1 VRVPFIARHPGFI
14 PANQVCSAFATSLDV
29 LPTMADVAGAM
40 LPANPL
46 DGVDIRGLL
55 TGAQASVSRDAFLY
69 FNDVYLQAARFGPW
83 KLHLSRFNVPAFC
96 PAPAEGRLNL
106 PLPWP
111 ELYDVVA
118 DADEGHDRFNRN
130 GAIVHDIRSRAEAIL
145 QTFPADIQDAWS
157 RTLAMRVQG
166 TPAGCFP
173 IRQS

>member
-1 VRVPFIARHPGFI
+1 
-14 PANQVCSAFATSLDV
+14 
-29 LPTMADVAGAM
+29 
-40 LPANPL
+40 
-46 DGVDIRGLL
+46 
-55 TGAQASVSRDAFLY
+55 
-69 FNDVYLQAARFGPW
+69 VYLQAARVGAW
-83 KLHLSRFNVPAFC
+83 KLHVSRFNVPAFC

-118 DADEGHDRFNRN
+118 DPDEGHDRFNRN
-130 GAIVHDIRSRAEAIL
+130 GAVVGDIRGKVERML
-145 QTFPADIQDAWS
+145 QTFPADIQDAWA